1 MIMVSW
7 GEKEVKEESFKHFGI
22 ELWGN
27 LGKTVG
33 FSSSS

>member
-1 MIMVSW
+1 MVLW
-7 GEKEVKEESFKHFGI
+7 GEKEVKVEKHFGI

-33 FSSSS
+33 FSLSS